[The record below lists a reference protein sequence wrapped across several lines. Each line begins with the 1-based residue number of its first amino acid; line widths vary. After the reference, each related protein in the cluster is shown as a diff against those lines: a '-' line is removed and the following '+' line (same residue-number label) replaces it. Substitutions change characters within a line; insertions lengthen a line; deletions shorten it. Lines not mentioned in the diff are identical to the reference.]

1 MGGGLR
7 SRKISAG
14 SPPMFPSVRPLRET
28 DPSVALPRFRRS
40 RVLILVV
47 AAVVIGTTSTIY
59 FARRSSAPQPL
70 AFSDFLKEVEAGGVA
85 EVTFGERAIDVLLR
99 DGRTAQTTAPPD
111 FLSANSGFINDLV
124 HRQIRVDVSPLPE
137 PGSLSW
143 SALVTAAAFLALLG
157 FTVYRT
163 TAGRIPSMS
172 GRARVAERGE
182 TVITFQDVAGVDE
195 AKDEVKE
202 IVDFLREPERF
213 KMVGGRIPK
222 GVLLVGPPG
231 TGKTLLA
238 RSIAGEAGVP
248 FLFASGSDFV
258 EMYAGVGAS
267 RVRRLFREAR
277 RHNSCIVFIDEL
289 DAVGRSR
296 GGNSLSH
303 EEREQTLNQLLVEMD
318 GFESHHGIVVVA
330 ATNRQD
336 ILDPALLRPGR
347 FDRQVMVGN
356 PDLRGRDAILRV
368 HARRISMEP
377 TADLWSIARGT
388 PGFSGA
394 DLANLVNEAAL
405 FAARA
410 GRKSVSDADLQ
421 EARDKV
427 LMGVERRS
435 IALSELDR
443 VNCAYHEAGHA
454 LVAAL
459 LPGADPLHKVT
470 IIPRGKA
477 MGVTMQLPEAD
488 RHTYTKGYLDTQVA
502 VLMGGRVAEELVM
515 KHMTS
520 GASNDIE
527 RATDIAQHMVC
538 EWGMSDLGPLA
549 FRKPGNAYE
558 SDRPHAVSEATA
570 QRVDEEIRKVVMNGY
585 GRALGIIEHNREALR
600 MLAEELLANESLEAD
615 QIKTLLA
622 RSGARMECGDPVATS

>member
-1 MGGGLR
+1 
-7 SRKISAG
+7 
-14 SPPMFPSVRPLRET
+14 V
-28 DPSVALPRFRRS
+28 DLPRPRR
-40 RVLILVV
+40 RLIILLVV
-47 AAVVIGTTSTIY
+47 VLALTGAPTILYLTS
-59 FARRSSAPQPL
+59 RAPAPTSVP
-70 AFSDFLKEVEAGGVA
+70 FSDFLQRVEAGHVA
-85 EVTFGERAIDVLLR
+85 QVMFDERDLQVTLK
-99 DGRTAQTTAPPD
+99 DGTTIRTVPPPQ
-111 FLSANSGFINDLV
+111 FLAANASFVTNLV
-124 HRQIRVDVSPLPE
+124 SREIRVDARPQPD
-137 PGSLSW
+137 PN
-143 SALVTAAAFLALLG
+143 ALNYPAIMIGMAFLGLIG
-157 FTVYRT
+157 FTVYRV
-163 TAGRIPSMS
+163 TAGRIPSMT
-172 GRARVAERGE
+172 GRARVAVRGDS
-182 TVITFQDVAGVDE
+182 VITFQDVAGVDE

-213 KMVGGRIPK
+213 SSLGGRIPK

-267 RVRRLFREAR
+267 RVRRLFKEAR
-277 RHNSCIVFIDEL
+277 RHKSCIVFIDEL

-296 GGNSLSH
+296 GGSSLSH

-318 GFESHHGIVVVA
+318 GFEGHAGIVVIA

-347 FDRQVMVGN
+347 FDRQVTVGN
-356 PDLRGRDAILRV
+356 PDLKGREAILRV
-368 HARRISMEP
+368 HARRITIAEVV
-377 TADLWSIARGT
+377 DLRSIARGT

-405 FAARA
+405 LA
-410 GRKSVSDADLQ
+410 GRSGRAMVTDSDLC

-435 IALSELDR
+435 VVLSEMDR

-454 LVAAL
+454 VVAAL
-459 LPGADPLHKVT
+459 LPDADPLHKVT
-470 IIPRGKA
+470 IIPRGRA

-488 RHTYTKGYLDTQVA
+488 RHTYTKHYLETQVA
-502 VLMGGRVAEELVM
+502 VLMGGRVAEEIFM
-515 KHMTS
+515 NHMTS

-538 EWGMSDLGPLA
+538 EFGMSPLGPLA
-549 FRKPGNAYE
+549 FRKPGNAFE
-558 SDRPHAVSEATA
+558 SDKHHTVSEATA
-570 QRVDEEIRKVVMNGY
+570 QRVDEEIRTVVMNAY
-585 GRALGIIEHNREALR
+585 GHATTIIEKNREAVRL
-600 MLAEELLANESLEAD
+600 MAEALLEQESLEAD
-615 QIKTLLA
+615 EIQELLRRADA
-622 RSGARMECGDPVATS
+622 RL

>member
-1 MGGGLR
+1 MA
-7 SRKISAG
+7 I
-14 SPPMFPSVRPLRET
+14 
-28 DPSVALPRFRRS
+28 VA
-40 RVLILVV
+40 IL
-47 AAVVIGTTSTIY
+47 ALCAVPASIY
-59 FARRSSAPQPL
+59 FNRTPDPTAIPL
-70 AFSDFLKEVEAGGVA
+70 SEFLQYVDRGGVA
-85 EVTFGERAIDVLLR
+85 KVTFGERDIQVTLR
-99 DGRTAQTTAPPD
+99 DGQTVQTVAPAE
-111 FLSANSGFINDLV
+111 FLSANSSFINDLV
-124 HRQIRVDVSPLPE
+124 KRNVRVEVNPLPD
-137 PGSLSW
+137 PQALSYGMI
-143 SALVTAAAFLALLG
+143 LTVAAFFALIS

-163 TAGRIPSMS
+163 TAGRIPNS
-172 GRARVAERGE
+172 GRSRVAERGD
-182 TVITFQDVAGVDE
+182 TVVTFQDVAGVDE

-202 IVDFLREPERF
+202 IVDFLKHPGRF
-213 KMVGGRIPK
+213 SSIGGRIPK

-258 EMYAGVGAS
+258 EMYAGVGAA
-267 RVRRLFREAR
+267 RVRRLFRDAR
-277 RHNSCIVFIDEL
+277 RHKSCIVFIDEL

-318 GFESHHGIVVVA
+318 GFESHFGIVVIA

-347 FDRQVMVGN
+347 FDRQVTVGN
-356 PDLRGRDAILRV
+356 PDLKGREAILRV
-368 HARRISMEP
+368 HARRVTIDPEVN
-377 TADLWSIARGT
+377 LRSIARGT

-394 DLANLVNEAAL
+394 DLANVVNEAAL
-405 FAARA
+405 FAARG
-410 GRKSVSDADLQ
+410 GRDRVTDADLS

-454 LVAAL
+454 IVAAL
-459 LPGADPLHKVT
+459 LPNADPLHKVT
-470 IIPRGKA
+470 IIPRGRA

-488 RHTYTKGYLDTQVA
+488 RHTYTKGYLETQVA
-502 VLMGGRVAEELVM
+502 VLMGGRVAEELFM
-515 KHMTS
+515 NHMTS

-538 EWGMSDLGPLA
+538 EWGMSELGPLA
-549 FRKPGNAYE
+549 YRKPGNAFQT
-558 SDRPHAVSEATA
+558 DRPHTVSEATA
-570 QRVDEEIRKVVMNGY
+570 QRVDDEIRKIVIGAYDHAREIIDRNREPM
-585 GRALGIIEHNREALR
+585 RALAEAL
-600 MLAEELLANESLEAD
+600 LEQESLEAD
-615 QIKTLLA
+615 EIKTLLEK
-622 RSGARMECGDPVATS
+622 SGARPIAEKC

>member
-1 MGGGLR
+1 MA
-7 SRKISAG
+7 S
-14 SPPMFPSVRPLRET
+14 
-28 DPSVALPRFRRS
+28 PRFRRF
-40 RVLILVV
+40 LIPVIACALLIAGAV
-47 AAVVIGTTSTIY
+47 AFYTV
-59 FARRSSAPQPL
+59 RRAPEPPRL
-70 AFSDFLKEVEAGGVA
+70 AFSDFLRQVEAGAVTQVRFGDRSI
-85 EVTFGERAIDVLLR
+85 EVQMR
-99 DGRTAQTTAPPD
+99 DGHSALTTAPPE
-111 FLSANSGFINDLV
+111 FLGANSAFITDLV
-124 HRQIRVDVSPLPE
+124 RKDIRVDVVPPAD
-137 PGSLSW
+137 PTSLSW
-143 SALVTAAAFLALLG
+143 SAMATGLAFLGLLG

-202 IVDFLREPERF
+202 IVDFLKEPARF
-213 KMVGGRIPK
+213 SAIGGRIPK

-258 EMYAGVGAS
+258 EMYAGVGAA
-267 RVRRLFREAR
+267 RVRRLFRDAR
-277 RHNSCIVFIDEL
+277 RHPSCIVFIDEL

-318 GFESHHGIVVVA
+318 GFEGHQGIVVIA

-347 FDRQVMVGN
+347 FDRQVTVGN
-356 PDLRGRDAILRV
+356 PDLKGREAILRV
-368 HARRISMEP
+368 HARKVSIEP
-377 TADLWSIARGT
+377 GVDLRSIARGT

-394 DLANLVNEAAL
+394 DLANLINEAAL
-405 FAARA
+405 YAARA
-410 GRKSVSDADLQ
+410 GRNLVGDKDLQ

-454 LVAAL
+454 IVAAL
-459 LPGADPLHKVT
+459 VPGADPLHKVT
-470 IIPRGKA
+470 IIPRGRA

-488 RHTYTKGYLDTQVA
+488 RHTYTKDYLDTQVA
-502 VLMGGRVAEELVM
+502 VLMGGRVAEELFM
-515 KHMTS
+515 HHMTS

-538 EWGMSDLGPLA
+538 EWGMSELGPLA
-549 FRKPGNAYE
+549 YRKPGNAYE
-558 SDRPHAVSEATA
+558 QDRPHAVSEATA
-570 QRVDEEIRKVVMNGY
+570 QRVDEEIRRIVMNGY
-585 GRALGIIEHNREALR
+585 DRAKRVIERNRESMR
-600 MLAEELLANESLEAD
+600 RLAEELLQQESLEAGE
-615 QIKTLLA
+615 IKALLA
-622 RSGARMECGDPVATS
+622 RAGARTETGEAVQA

>member
-1 MGGGLR
+1 VV
-7 SRKISAG
+7 
-14 SPPMFPSVRPLRET
+14 P
-28 DPSVALPRFRRS
+28 PRFRRP
-40 RVLILVV
+40 RFLILALVV
-47 AAVVIGTTSTIY
+47 VTAIIAVGAGIYIVRRAPAAESMV
-59 FARRSSAPQPL
+59 
-70 AFSDFLKEVEAGGVA
+70 FSEFLQQVDRGGV
-85 EVTFGERAIDVLLR
+85 VKITFSERAIDVVLR
-99 DGRTAQTTAPPD
+99 DGRTVRTVAPPQ
-111 FLSANSGFINDLV
+111 FLTANSSFVNDLWFKHHV
-124 HRQIRVDVSPLPE
+124 IVESE
-137 PGSLSW
+137 PVADPQALSYGMM
-143 SALVTAAAFLALLG
+143 ATVAAFFLLIC
-157 FTVYRT
+157 FTVYRS
-163 TAGRIPSMS
+163 TAGRIPNS
-172 GRARVAERGE
+172 GRTNVAEHGDL
-182 TVITFQDVAGVDE
+182 VITFQDVAGVDE

-202 IVDFLREPERF
+202 IVDFLRHPDKF
-213 KMVGGRIPK
+213 SSVGGHIPK

-267 RVRRLFREAR
+267 RVRRLFKDAR
-277 RHNSCIVFIDEL
+277 RYKSCIVFIDEL

-296 GGNSLSH
+296 GGSSLSH

-318 GFESHHGIVVVA
+318 GFESHVGIVVIA

-347 FDRQVMVGN
+347 FDRQVTVGN
-356 PDLRGRDAILRV
+356 PDIKGREAILRV
-368 HARRISMEP
+368 HTRKVAIDPAANLR
-377 TADLWSIARGT
+377 SIARGT

-394 DLANLVNEAAL
+394 DLANVVNEAAL

-410 GRKSVSDADLQ
+410 GRPMVTDLDLS

-435 IALSELDR
+435 LVLSELDR

-454 LVAAL
+454 IIAAL
-459 LPGADPLHKVT
+459 LPHADPLHKVT
-470 IIPRGKA
+470 IIPRGRA

-488 RHTYTKGYLDTQVA
+488 RHTYTKDYLETQVA
-502 VLMGGRVAEELVM
+502 VLMGGRVAEELFM

-549 FRKPGNAYE
+549 YRKPGNAFE
-558 SDRPHAVSEATA
+558 ADRAHNVSEATS
-570 QRVDEEIRKVVMNGY
+570 QRVDEEIRKIVMNAY
-585 GRALGIIEHNREALR
+585 DHARLVIERNRESIR
-600 MLAEELLANESLEAD
+600 MLAEALLEHESLEAD
-615 QIKTLLA
+615 EIKALLIT
-622 RSGARMECGDPVATS
+622 SGATRDLSA

>member
-1 MGGGLR
+1 MA
-7 SRKISAG
+7 I
-14 SPPMFPSVRPLRET
+14 
-28 DPSVALPRFRRS
+28 VA
-40 RVLILVV
+40 IL
-47 AAVVIGTTSTIY
+47 ALCAVPATIY
-59 FARRSSAPQPL
+59 FRNASEPAPIAL
-70 AFSDFLKEVEAGGVA
+70 SEFLQQVDRGAIAK
-85 EVTFGERAIDVLLR
+85 VTFGERDIQVTFR
-99 DGRTAQTTAPPD
+99 DGQTAQTVAPAE
-111 FLSANSGFINDLV
+111 FLSANSSFINDLV
-124 HRQIRVDVSPLPE
+124 KRNVRVEVNPLPD
-137 PGSLSW
+137 PQALSYGMI
-143 SALVTAAAFLALLG
+143 LTVAAFFALIG

-163 TAGRIPSMS
+163 TAGRIPNS
-172 GRARVAERGE
+172 GRTRVAERGD

-202 IVDFLREPERF
+202 IVDFLRHPERF
-213 KMVGGRIPK
+213 STIGGRIPK

-258 EMYAGVGAS
+258 EMYAGVGAA
-267 RVRRLFREAR
+267 RVRRLFRDAR
-277 RHNSCIVFIDEL
+277 RHKSCIVFIDEL

-318 GFESHHGIVVVA
+318 GFESHVGIVVIA

-347 FDRQVMVGN
+347 FDRQVTVGN
-356 PDLRGRDAILRV
+356 PDLKGREAILRV
-368 HARRISMEP
+368 HARRVTMD
-377 TADLWSIARGT
+377 TAVNLRSIARGT

-410 GRKSVSDADLQ
+410 GRDRVMDADLS

-435 IALSELDR
+435 VALSELDR

-454 LVAAL
+454 IVAAL
-459 LPGADPLHKVT
+459 LPNADPLHKVT
-470 IIPRGKA
+470 IIPRGRA

-488 RHTYTKGYLDTQVA
+488 RHTYTKGYLETQVA
-502 VLMGGRVAEELVM
+502 VLMGGRVAEELFM
-515 KHMTS
+515 NHMTS

-538 EWGMSDLGPLA
+538 EWGMSELGPLA
-549 FRKPGNAYE
+549 YRKPGNAFQ
-558 SDRPHAVSEATA
+558 SDRPHTVSEATA
-570 QRVDEEIRKVVMNGY
+570 QRVDDEIRKIVMNAY
-585 GRALGIIEHNREALR
+585 DHAKWIIERNHAPMRALAEAL
-600 MLAEELLANESLEAD
+600 LEHESLEAD
-615 QIKTLLA
+615 EIKALLDK
-622 RSGARMECGDPVATS
+622 SGARG

>member
-1 MGGGLR
+1 VV
-7 SRKISAG
+7 
-14 SPPMFPSVRPLRET
+14 P
-28 DPSVALPRFRRS
+28 PRFRRP
-40 RVLILVV
+40 RFLIL
-47 AAVVIGTTSTIY
+47 ALVVITAIAAAGAGIY
-59 FARRSSAPQPL
+59 IVRRAPPAESM
-70 AFSDFLKEVEAGGVA
+70 AFSEFLQQVDRGGVA
-85 EVTFGERAIDVLLR
+85 RITFSERAIDVVLR
-99 DGRTAQTTAPPD
+99 DGRVRRTIAPPQ
-111 FLSANSGFINDLV
+111 FLTANSSFVNELALKHHVIV
-124 HRQIRVDVSPLPE
+124 ESE
-137 PGSLSW
+137 PVADPQALSYGMM
-143 SALVTAAAFLALLG
+143 ATIAAFFLLIC
-157 FTVYRT
+157 FTVYRS
-163 TAGRIPSMS
+163 TAGRIPNS
-172 GRARVAERGE
+172 GRTNVAEHGDLI
-182 TVITFQDVAGVDE
+182 ITFQDVAGVDE

-202 IVDFLREPERF
+202 IVDFLRHPEKF
-213 KMVGGRIPK
+213 SSVGGHVPK

-267 RVRRLFREAR
+267 RVRRLFKDAR
-277 RHNSCIVFIDEL
+277 RYKSCIVFIDEL

-296 GGNSLSH
+296 GGSSLSH

-318 GFESHHGIVVVA
+318 GFESHVGIVVIA

-347 FDRQVMVGN
+347 FDRQVTVGN
-356 PDLRGRDAILRV
+356 PDIKGREAILRV
-368 HARRISMEP
+368 HARKVTIDPAANLR
-377 TADLWSIARGT
+377 SIARGT

-394 DLANLVNEAAL
+394 DLANVVNEAAL

-410 GRKSVSDADLQ
+410 GRPMVTDLDLS

-435 IALSELDR
+435 LVLSELDR

-454 LVAAL
+454 IIAAL
-459 LPGADPLHKVT
+459 LPHADPLHKVT
-470 IIPRGKA
+470 IIPRGRA

-488 RHTYTKGYLDTQVA
+488 RHTYTKDYLETQVA
-502 VLMGGRVAEELVM
+502 VLMGGRVAEELFM

-549 FRKPGNAYE
+549 YRKPGNAFE
-558 SDRPHAVSEATA
+558 ADRAHTVSEATS
-570 QRVDEEIRKVVMNGY
+570 QRVDEEIRKIVMNAY
-585 GRALGIIEHNREALR
+585 DRATVVIERNRESIR
-600 MLAEELLANESLEAD
+600 MLAEALLEQESLEAD
-615 QIKTLLA
+615 EIKALLIS
-622 RSGARMECGDPVATS
+622 SGATRD